1 MTVALLYLAGVL
13 LIFVALHFV
22 RGRQSEMWRPNIP
35 RQSASRGPRTHHTR
49 EESHPAQLMPYG
61 TPGKDEKPVLS
72 RSVDIQ

>member
-35 RQSASRGPRTHHTR
+35 RQSASRGSRTHPTR
-49 EESHPAQLMPYG
+49 EEPHPAQLMPYG
-61 TPGKDEKPVLS
+61 TPGKDE
-72 RSVDIQ
+72 REGVDHS